1 MVGMEVMRLRVR
13 LSGKKPRLCLFT
25 SLTFT
30 RPEVTGMEDMVTA
43 LHTAVLVV
51 TLLGG
56 LYMLPQH

>member
-1 MVGMEVMRLRVR
+1 MVGTEVMRLRVR
-13 LSGKKPRLCLFT
+13 LSGKKPHLYLFIL
-25 SLTFT
+25 LTFT
-30 RPEVTGMEDMVTA
+30 RPEVTGMEDTVTA